1 MNITISMPQL
11 GLTMTEGTV
20 VTWLKKPGD
29 TVKKDDVVLV
39 ISTDKVD
46 MDVESITDGV
56 LRKIIV
62 DEGDTVPVGTPLAYI
77 EADGDEIDCDQPVS
91 ANDTGRLQPSLVD
104 DKAQDASFPADGS
117 TELHSQTTSPQF
129 AGRTEH
135 APASPRAKRR
145 ARQLGIDITTVKG
158 SGPGGWIAEE
168 DLPKAAAEN
177 SSHTTGNVDSR
188 RQRIADRMVES
199 ITTIPAFSVSVEVNA
214 ERLVTLYESLRDQIQ
229 RVTGVK
235 LTYTDL
241 LLKALAVSLAN
252 TPVMN
257 SVWHNGVL
265 HHHPTVNLALA
276 VATDRGVIAPVLTDA
291 DRLPIQQLVI
301 HRSELAEKARQ
312 GRLALT
318 DLEGGIGTLSNLG
331 MYRVDRFEGLI
342 SPGQTFILAVG
353 KLRNRPWVDTS
364 LVIKP
369 TIILNLSVDH
379 RVADGAI
386 AATLLERLA
395 ETIEQPDQ
403 IALDTER

>member
-1 MNITISMPQL
+1 MPQL
-11 GLTMTEGTV
+11 GLTMMEGTV

-29 TVKKDDVVLV
+29 SVKKDEVVLV

-46 MDVESITDGV
+46 MDVESTTDGV
-56 LRKIIV
+56 LQKIIV
-62 DEGDTVPVGTPLAYI
+62 DEGDTVPVGAPLAYI
-77 EADGDEIDCDQPVS
+77 EVDGDEVDRDQPVS
-91 ANDTGRLQPSLVD
+91 AIVTCSPQPSLVD
-104 DKAQDASFPADGS
+104 NEAQGASFPANGS
-117 TELHSQTTSPQF
+117 TALHAQTASSQF
-129 AGRTEH
+129 EGRTEH
-135 APASPRAKRR
+135 ASASPRAKRR

-158 SGPGGWIAEE
+158 SGPGGWIVEE

-177 SSHTTGNVDSR
+177 PSHTIGNVDSR

-214 ERLVTLYESLRDQIQ
+214 EGLVALYESLREPIQ
-229 RVTGVK
+229 SVTGVK

-241 LLKALAVSLAN
+241 LLKALALSLAH
-252 TPVMN
+252 TPIMN
-257 SVWHNGVL
+257 SIWRNGAL
-265 HHHPTVNLALA
+265 HRHPTVNLALA

-291 DRLPIQQLVI
+291 DLLPIQQLVI
-301 HRSELAEKARQ
+301 RRSELAEKARQ

-331 MYRVDRFEGLI
+331 MYHVDRFEGLI

-395 ETIEQPDQ
+395 ESIEQSDQ
-403 IALDTER
+403 IAGDFERK